1 MSKGRIILAGLM
13 LSFLPLL
20 CGCETLGLGTVG
32 DGGGLKS
39 LNILSTQEEIKLGQ
53 ECSAEVEKTE
63 PLLNNPAVQ
72 AYVAGIAD
80 RLARVAT
87 RTDVTYSVKVIDKP
101 DTVNAFALPG
111 GFMYVYTGLMK
122 ICENEAE
129 LAAVMAHEFA
139 HVAAHHHGESV
150 TRQYGYSV
158 VASVLLGSNPNAAA
172 QIVAGLVG
180 QAGMSKFSRNDEYE
194 ADTLGMEF
202 LFRAGYKPEGMVSFM
217 EKLCAQDKG
226 GNPLPIFSSHPPT
239 PDRLSSLQQL
249 LLKYPADVREKSPLY
264 AERYQKEVLA
274 VVK

>member
-1 MSKGRIILAGLM
+1 MSKGRIFLAGLM
-13 LSFLPLL
+13 LLFVPLL
-20 CGCETLGLGTVG
+20 CGCETLGLGTTG

-72 AYVAGIAD
+72 TYVAGIAD

-129 LAAVMAHEFA
+129 LAAVRE
-139 HVAAHHHGESV
+139 
-150 TRQYGYSV
+150 TQ
-158 VASVLLGSNPNAAA
+158 AAA
-172 QIVAGLVG
+172 ETRL
-180 QAGMSKFSRNDEYE
+180 RE
-194 ADTLGMEF
+194 ADTLRQQLQEARDALEQNRQQMIDQIDIGQVQIDVV
-202 LFRAGYKPEGMVSFM
+202 AGKGCPEGLLGVVVHVIVAMPRHTNLAIAPVGK
-217 EKLCAQDKG
+217 ETGAGDARTQRTAQKVEI
-226 GNPLPIFSSHPPT
+226 PIPGAF
-239 PDRLSSLQQL
+239 
-249 LLKYPADVREKSPLY
+249 
-264 AERYQKEVLA
+264 
-274 VVK
+274 